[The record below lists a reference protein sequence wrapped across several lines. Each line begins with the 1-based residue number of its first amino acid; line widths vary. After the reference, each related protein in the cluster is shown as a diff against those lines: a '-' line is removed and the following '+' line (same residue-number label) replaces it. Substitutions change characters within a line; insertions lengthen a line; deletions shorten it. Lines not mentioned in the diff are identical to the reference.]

1 MEFKISEKSKN
12 NWQNM
17 MDEMG
22 IESQMSE
29 EALIRKRIKE
39 VQEKIKKEEEYL
51 KHLEKYHFKTA
62 QEMIDYIYSGKEMIE
77 EYNSIFTDRIKMME
91 DGRIGHLSLWLSDD
105 DCVVEGVYWKTQS
118 KEDFEKWVNLISQ
131 EDHLEG
137 GYLPLW
143 HKQFNED

>member
-1 MEFKISEKSKN
+1 MEFKMSEKSKN

-51 KHLEKYHFKTA
+51 EHLEKYHFKTA

-91 DGRIGHLSLWLSDD
+91 DDRIGHLSLWLSDD

-118 KEDFEKWVNLISQ
+118 KEDFEKWVNSISQ
-131 EDHLEG
+131 EEHLED
-137 GYLPLW
+137 GYLPVW
-143 HKQFNED
+143 HKTI